1 MNSLTPKILGD
12 AVNTAARL
20 ERITKKIEMPVAVSG
35 DTLAAA
41 QLSDQV
47 PLRDVSLRGF
57 SEPLAVA
64 PLDAQRLRELLTNVD
79 LA

>member
-1 MNSLTPKILGD
+1 MS
-12 AVNTAARL
+12 VNTAARL
-20 ERITKKIEMPVAVSG
+20 ERITKKMEMPVAVSR

-47 PLRDVSLRGF
+47 PLRDVSLHGR

-64 PLDAQRLRELLTNVD
+64 PLNAQRLRELLVSS
-79 LA
+79 

>member
-1 MNSLTPKILGD
+1 
-12 AVNTAARL
+12 
-20 ERITKKIEMPVAVSG
+20 MPVAVSR

-47 PLRDVSLRGF
+47 PVRDVSLRGR

-64 PLDAQRLRELLTNVD
+64 PLNAQSLRELLVSS
-79 LA
+79 